1 MKLKEDCFYDGFAT
15 WCCAFAVTKRR
26 GSQAAPPERLEAND
40 VLSLQTLRSLLDFK
54 LDGLAFVQALIA
66 FGLNSREVDENVL
79 AGLALNESVTFA
91 GVEPLHSS
99 LFSHFGN
106 TSF

>member
-1 MKLKEDCFYDGFAT
+1 MKKTSMMAYPESCF
-15 WCCAFAVTKRR
+15 AFAVQNGGVACAT
-26 GSQAAPPERLEAND
+26 PPERLEAHD

-54 LDGLAFVQALIA
+54 LDGLPFVQALIA
-66 FGLNSREVDENVL
+66 FSLNCREVHEDIL
-79 AGLALNESVTFA
+79 AGLALNESVAFA

-106 TSF
+106 TS